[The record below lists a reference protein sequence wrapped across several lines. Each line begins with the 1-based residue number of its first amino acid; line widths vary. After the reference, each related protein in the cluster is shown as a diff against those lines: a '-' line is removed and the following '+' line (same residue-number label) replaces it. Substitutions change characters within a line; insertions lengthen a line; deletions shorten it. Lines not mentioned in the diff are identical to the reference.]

1 MYFITIAITAGTSN
15 VLGMS
20 DDLKGVIF
28 STIVTGIIT
37 VLGFVITYLS
47 MKRNF
52 KNELQKQNNEII
64 VNKLS
69 QLYSDIFKFLKEVSR
84 GIKIIDDLK
93 VSDNIEERNNFRIH
107 YQEVFQEFNN
117 GMLHDLLFYSTEDII
132 NVLYVIQRT
141 FDDKENDV
149 MTQILTII
157 SGMLI
162 ILAMLR
168 YELTGT
174 IVNPEKYF
182 YLFIDEGRDHVE
194 IYKKCS
200 NAIVQELKLNK
211 KYMIN

>member
-1 MYFITIAITAGTSN
+1 MYFITIATTAGTSN

-28 STIVTGIIT
+28 STIVTGFIT

-52 KNELQKQNNEII
+52 KNELQKQNKAI
-64 VNKLS
+64 VANKLS
-69 QLYSDIFKFLKEVSR
+69 KLYSDIFKFLKEFSG
-84 GIKIIDDLK
+84 GIQIIDDKEEYDKFMDHCLK
-93 VSDNIEERNNFRIH
+93 VFKK
-107 YQEVFQEFNN
+107 FNN
-117 GMLHDLLFYSTEDII
+117 GLLYDLLFYATEDII
-132 NVLYVIQRT
+132 NVLYIIQRT
-141 FDDKENDV
+141 FDETECDDI
-149 MTQILTII
+149 TRLITLI

-162 ILAMLR
+162 ILTMLR

-174 IVNPEKYF
+174 IVNPEKFY
-182 YLFIDEGRDHVE
+182 YLFIDEGKNCVE

-211 KYMIN
+211 KYRIN